1 MKFNFLRKKKEEKE
15 VVNNANEIVER
26 MVFEKAIEENQ
37 KKEKQIKK
45 LKEKNKNLEKNLEV
59 LQVTIEEI
67 KKICNDTNAKVVSKS
82 KILKELGE

>member
-45 LKEKNKNLEKNLEV
+45 LKEKKGIISESTLL
-59 LQVTIEEI
+59 I
-67 KKICNDTNAKVVSKS
+67 S
-82 KILKELGE
+82 